1 MDDIDSA
8 ANRRYEGDVG
18 GGAERRRSIG
28 FCVGVF
34 VDI

>member
-8 ANRRYEGDVG
+8 ANRRYEGD
-18 GGAERRRSIG
+18 GADERRRSIEFG
-28 FCVGVF
+28 VGVC

>member
-1 MDDIDSA
+1 MDYIDSA

-18 GGAERRRSIG
+18 DERRRSIG
-28 FCVGVF
+28 FGVGVF

>member
-18 GGAERRRSIG
+18 GAERRRSIG
-28 FCVGVF
+28 FGVGVF

>member
-8 ANRRYEGDVG
+8 ANRRYEGDVRD
-18 GGAERRRSIG
+18 ERRRSIG
-28 FCVGVF
+28 FGVEVF